1 MELNPFIVLSIT
13 GALIGWLTNLI
24 AINFLFRPNK
34 KILGIQGVIPKRKKI
49 LSEKIAEA
57 SLNFLPKKI
66 ENLTKIPFIGNQIIN
81 YLKKEISERVNE
93 TDNKEIERIIKQVAK
108 KELRFM
114 ETSGAVLGFIIG
126 LIQALIL
133 SIN

>member
-81 YLKKEISERVNE
+81 YLKKEISEIFNHFWIF
-93 TDNKEIERIIKQVAK
+93 K
-108 KELRFM
+108 
-114 ETSGAVLGFIIG
+114 
-126 LIQALIL
+126 
-133 SIN
+133 SI

>member
-81 YLKKEISERVNE
+81 YLKKE
-93 TDNKEIERIIKQVAK
+93 
-108 KELRFM
+108 LRFI

>member
-81 YLKKEISERVNE
+81 YLKKEISEKVNE

-108 KELRFM
+108 KELRFI